1 MIHQQQAHLRTL
13 KKDKD
18 SPETDNRVIPLL
30 SISQNH
36 LSMLVAEY
44 DLAYY
49 EFLLTGN
56 EEEKPFLRVTEYGL
70 WDLSVGVDVRVGSAM
85 ILAMMDALENMW
97 IAGDESGA
105 STSTS

>member
-1 MIHQQQAHLRTL
+1 MIHQQQTHLRTL
-13 KKDKD
+13 DKDKD
-18 SPETDNRVIPLL
+18 SPETGKCVIPLL
-30 SISQNH
+30 SLSQNH

-56 EEEKPFLRVTEYGL
+56 EENEPFLSVREYGL
-70 WDLSVGVDVRVGSAM
+70 WDLSVGVDVRISSAM
-85 ILAMMDALENMW
+85 ILATMNALENMW
-97 IAGDESGA
+97 IASDESGA